1 MTTREE
7 ILETVRRRRKRVIGL
22 LISLKGHELSVAD
35 VAERLNISTTLAKLD
50 LDELAK
56 RGKLIR
62 FRRDR
67 SVFYTYDPDH
77 AEPEYTGDISNWI
90 ECYIINGGTPE

>member
-35 VAERLNISTTLAKLD
+35 VAERLNITRLYK
-50 LDELAK
+50 
-56 RGKLIR
+56 
-62 FRRDR
+62 
-67 SVFYTYDPDH
+67 
-77 AEPEYTGDISNWI
+77 
-90 ECYIINGGTPE
+90 